1 LRYDHLAH
9 KLLQTIDDDATQKW
23 SNETTEKVP
32 RAILEWVVYDTP
44 QNVRAKDAEVQR
56 ERQ

>member
-9 KLLQTIDDDATQKW
+9 KLLQTIDDDTTQKW
-23 SNETTEKVP
+23 GNETTEKVP
-32 RAILEWVVYDTP
+32 CAILEWIVDDTP
-44 QNVRAKDAEVQR
+44 QNIRAEDAEVQR